1 MSAHQAL
8 VYWASQEQTW
18 EAKPVVQARA
28 QGLHVG
34 SVYRYRQQVRRELS
48 ELATVPAEE
57 RVEYL
62 AFWWGI
68 PASLA
73 GRIVEMWSK

>member
-1 MSAHQAL
+1 MSAHQGL
-8 VYWASQEQTW
+8 VYWASQVQTW
-18 EAKPVVQARA
+18 EAKPVAQALCE
-28 QGLHVG
+28 GLHVG
-34 SVYRYRQQVRRELS
+34 SVYRYRQLVRRELA

-68 PASLA
+68 SFELA